1 MNERS
6 MKDDLAQALVDA
18 PGHLIRY
25 VGGLIVLLLGDY
37 VVITLAIFSVLLGFA
52 VGSALIGATAFYGG
66 FFLLRLVGNVA
77 DAIGFIGQCVNN
89 QAQAT
94 MQVAAAQARLNPPG
108 SDQTTLETGPQL
120 DPNG

>member
-37 VVITLAIFSVLLGFA
+37 VIITLAIFSVLLGFA
-52 VGSALIGATAFYGG
+52 VGSALIGATAFYAG
-66 FFLLRLVGNVA
+66 FFLLRLVGNIA
-77 DAIGFIGQCVNN
+77 DAIGYLGQGVGSGLHRQADVA
-89 QAQAT
+89 QAQLQSQ
-94 MQVAAAQARLNPPG
+94 MQPPAPTDPI
-108 SDQTTLETGPQL
+108 SETHGL
-120 DPNG
+120 L